1 MVCALIKFI
10 STLATLASFINGA
23 SDTGKYFELSE
34 EISLVKT
41 MVFPV
46 VIYGCEKWGIN
57 KLSSEEWMLSNCGVG
72 EDSWESLGLHKE
84 IKPVN
89 NKGNQS

>member
-10 STLATLASFINGA
+10 SALATLASFINGA

-46 VIYGCEKWGIN
+46 VIYGGQ
-57 KLSSEEWMLSNCGVG
+57 
-72 EDSWESLGLHKE
+72 SWT
-84 IKPVN
+84 IKKTDP
-89 NKGNQS
+89 